1 MFTLKPPPISTRA
14 VPESLTLT
22 DRSTRKPRVVLM
34 LSPAAP
40 VRHEERD
47 MSAAPEPQ
55 TMREIPRSQFPRI
68 RTWMK
73 YGMSVAQVAQVCG
86 VSASEIERI
95 LGKA

>member
-1 MFTLKPPPISTRA
+1 
-14 VPESLTLT
+14 
-22 DRSTRKPRVVLM
+22 
-34 LSPAAP
+34 
-40 VRHEERD
+40 

-68 RTWMK
+68 RTWIK